1 MQQQK
6 NNNAGNPAS
15 TDFQP
20 LHFIGT
26 FTASGGKYFEN
37 SNGLLI
43 KLCERKQATQVKPLQ
58 YVVTRSDSGTFT
70 FLSSLYPTDQEN
82 TFTAEIQRQYFTVI
96 LEQDK
101 ITVSPK
107 NSKG

>member
-1 MQQQK
+1 MEQK
-6 NNNAGNPAS
+6 NNSGSNPAN
-15 TDFQP
+15 TKFQP
-20 LHFIGT
+20 HQFIGT

-43 KLCERKQATQVKPLQ
+43 KLCERKQSTQVKPIH
-58 YVVTRSDSGTFT
+58 YVVTRSDSGTFA
-70 FLSSLYPTDQEN
+70 FLSSLYPTNQQN
-82 TFTAEIQRQYFTVI
+82 TFTAEIQRQYFTVV